1 MRHLL
6 IITLL
11 GFLLTSC
18 GTTFKYINV
27 ENSQLVRNENH
38 EFIHE
43 SDSVKVTFN
52 FTGHAI
58 PLGLKIENKVQTPL
72 YVDWSR
78 SALIVDGKRHPF
90 YKNEGVINL
99 RGRSIAS
106 TIDNEITHTDLKG
119 SVVFNEALS
128 FIPPY
133 SFEQRTPMYLFR
145 AIDFTLYNS
154 TSGTIKYWNGTKK
167 THVSKF
173 DKTFPQPEFRVYL
186 TLSFDSQFNTS
197 FALDETFHVA
207 EIMETRLSP
216 EERTG
221 TEKHQGY
228 ISMADP
234 ETTATLLGL
243 GFITLGTIM
252 IISVLTI

>member
-6 IITLL
+6 IFTLL
-11 GFLLTSC
+11 VFLLTSC

-52 FTGHAI
+52 FSGHAI

-72 YVDWSR
+72 YIDWSR
-78 SALIVDGKRHPF
+78 SALIVDGKRNPF

-99 RGRSIAS
+99 RGRTTSSMSNNDINYVDMS
-106 TIDNEITHTDLKG
+106 G

-128 FIPPY
+128 FIPP
-133 SFEQRTPMYLFR
+133 FTFDQRAPMNLSSNL
-145 AIDFTLYNS
+145 DLTLYKS
-154 TSGTIKYWNGTKK
+154 TSSTIKYWNGTRK
-167 THVSKF
+167 TQVSIF
-173 DKTFPQPEFRVYL
+173 DQTFPQPEFRVYL
-186 TLSFDSQFNTS
+186 TMSFDSQFNTS

-207 EIMETRLSP
+207 EIMETRLRP
-216 EERTG
+216 DERTG

-228 ISMADP
+228 VSMRDP
-234 ETTATLLGL
+234 DTASTLLVL
-243 GFITLGTIM
+243 GVFTLGTIM
-252 IISVLTI
+252 VASILAM